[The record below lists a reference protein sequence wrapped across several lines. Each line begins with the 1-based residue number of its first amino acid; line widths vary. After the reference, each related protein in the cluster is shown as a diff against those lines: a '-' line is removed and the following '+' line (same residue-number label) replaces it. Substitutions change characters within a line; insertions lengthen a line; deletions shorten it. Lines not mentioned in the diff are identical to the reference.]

1 MKGKRR
7 KITAEFKTQVVLEAL
22 KDRMTLAEMSTKF
35 NVAGTQ
41 ISSWKT
47 EFVKNASTVFE
58 SNNVINN
65 EQEMEKLYC
74 KIGQLQLE
82 NDYLKKTLR

>member
-35 NVAGTQ
+35 NVAGSQ

-47 EFVKNASTVFE
+47 EFVKNASSVFG
-58 SNNVINN
+58 SNNVTNN
-65 EQEMEKLYC
+65 EEEMEKLYC